1 MGAIHELREEYRHY
15 RADRPKLRWLFLL
28 GDLLIVLLKLAL
40 FAAFMVACW
49 FLVARGGQPL
59 PSVAVQSSP
68 SEPANAAP
76 ELSEDRI
83 ALLQEIAARTKVN
96 DTSASSVDSG
106 VEEADTTVATEPVDD
121 PVTGSGKEPVNDL
134 LALNDARTTINDD
147 DGSDSIINAQDDSID
162 GQTRS
167 LALISSAGA
176 SITGSVANSDSIIA
190 AEPIELPRVKP
201 DQISEEGGSDDF
213 WVSSQPA
220 TAYTL
225 QLALT
230 VNRPF
235 LVSFTRGLPD
245 GLTSEIFPT
254 RRTSTGEIQY
264 SLVAGSFSSRARA
277 QEALESL
284 PEDVRRFGAH
294 LRLFSDVHQSL
305 LDTGAAQ

>member
-1 MGAIHELREEYRHY
+1 MGAIHELSEEYRHF

-28 GDLLIVLLKLAL
+28 GDLLIVLLKLVL

-49 FLVARGGQPL
+49 FLIARGGQPL

-68 SEPANAAP
+68 SEPAIVTA
-76 ELSEDRI
+76 ELSEERI
-83 ALLQEIAARTKVN
+83 ALLQEIAARTKAN
-96 DTSASSVDSG
+96 DTSASSIVRG
-106 VEEADTTVATEPVDD
+106 VEQADTSIATKPVDD
-121 PVTGSGKEPVNDL
+121 PVKGPGKEPVNEL
-134 LALNDARTTINDD
+134 LALNDARTSVND
-147 DGSDSIINAQDDSID
+147 DGSDLIINAQDDSIAD
-162 GQTRS
+162 QSRS

-176 SITGSVANSDSIIA
+176 SITGSVANADSVIA
-190 AEPIELPRVKP
+190 AEPIELPRVKS
-201 DQISEEGGSDDF
+201 DQISEEGGSDRL

-254 RRTSTGEIQY
+254 RRISTGEIQY